1 MKATSLIR
9 YNDGPFEAR
18 TLFIRL
24 CAWLQGKSVVILDN
38 DPSECARALASSE
51 TKGSF
56 IETIFAIPA
65 WRPLYSIESEDGAR
79 WKELADNCARV
90 LRHLRWKD
98 AISGLLDTSVQ
109 DLAIARHPDRIV
121 DSESISR
128 LVLRTLYEILFEAKI
143 SPADETLFFQSSIEW
158 RKEIAVK
165 GAGNKDIKN
174 EAARRLL
181 EIVQSSR
188 YQGGLQESSDPMMW
202 LSVFGQPFLI
212 SPQINV
218 SDIMVATFSYL
229 RQHPQYFQRTQEK
242 AAENDSKYLNAVI
255 MEAIRLQHP
264 FPILERELTRDL
276 DLQGRHVKAGTQIF
290 VPLDQFKQDPSF
302 QPEAWLNEER
312 PHPFQSLVFGAGKR
326 MCPGKMLASHL
337 MVAMLRSLV
346 LHVPLERI
354 QPDHGHRFSGRNNDG
369 KEGLGESLYQIRKF
383 LGALWRSFQIGR
395 SGQRAEQK
403 KLRD

>member
-1 MKATSLIR
+1 MKATTLIR
-9 YNDGPFEAR
+9 YNEGPFEAR

-24 CAWLQGKSVVILDN
+24 CAWLQGKSVIILDS
-38 DPSECARALASSE
+38 DPAECARALASSE

-65 WRPLYSIESEDGAR
+65 WRPLYSIESEDGPR
-79 WKELADNCARV
+79 WKELADHCARV
-90 LRHLRWKD
+90 LRHLKWKE
-98 AISGLLDTSVQ
+98 AISGLLDRSVQ
-109 DLAIARHPDRIV
+109 DLGIAQHPGRIV
-121 DSESISR
+121 DSECISR
-128 LVLRTLYEILFEAKI
+128 LVLRTLYEILFEEKI
-143 SPADETLFFQSSIEW
+143 TPADETLFFQSSMEW

-165 GAGNKDIKN
+165 GAGNKEIKN
-174 EAARRLL
+174 KAARRLL

-218 SDIMVATFSYL
+218 SDIMVATFSFL
-229 RQHPQYFQRTQEK
+229 RQHPQYYQLIQQK
-242 AAENDSKYLNAVI
+242 AADNESRYLNAVI

-276 DLQGRHVKAGTQIF
+276 ELQGRHVKAGTQIF
-290 VPLDQFKQDPSF
+290 VPLDQFKQDPTF
-302 QPEAWLNEER
+302 EPEAWLNEGR

-326 MCPGKMLASHL
+326 MCPGKMLATHL
-337 MVAMLRSLV
+337 MVAMLGSLV
-346 LHVPLERI
+346 LHVPLEQI
-354 QPDHGHRFSGRNNDG
+354 QADHGHRYSGRNNDG
-369 KEGLGESLYQIRKF
+369 KEGLGESLYQLRKF

-395 SGQRAEQK
+395 SGYRAQQK